1 MTKLPLGARPIPRR
15 HSTSRNLA
23 VGAVAVVGL
32 VAAAVCTGTWA
43 RLSSGGSKPPAAM
56 GSVAATASTALTTT
70 NSRVPQNTDDGPAL
84 ATGEHAIDMGRSASG
99 GWLLTQVRLLLDE
112 GSGWRNCWLSGA
124 GPKWPGGP
132 IPGLQAFFFGDVI
145 RVRLSATLW
154 TSIDGCASWSNA
166 SIPVDPIDLAF
177 PTANVGYL
185 IGGDQTLAANPTTT
199 IFKTVD
205 GGLHWKATGTAHIAL
220 GPAPLISFADADHG
234 WVTDGLSVWTTAT
247 GGASW
252 VKTAL
257 PTPPSFKGNP
267 SGLTKS
273 TDGDGRAVI
282 AATYDSTY
290 GMGGVPLHLV
300 FYRTVDFGKHWE
312 AAPVREVEE
321 STELSV
327 VDSETW
333 VTLDPSEPATVRT
346 TTDAGSTW
354 QTVTVGHRWPF
365 IAGGIHFADTL
376 HGWLVVT
383 EPYPVS
389 SQSPSLNFAHL
400 QTQHLV
406 VTDDGGDT
414 WVELKPWP
422 RASVRLRPTASPA
435 APAIRSTG
443 GSAQGAGKLKLACF
457 SRSGPTT

>member
-1 MTKLPLGARPIPRR
+1 VHPLAKLPLGVRPIPRC

-23 VGAVAVVGL
+23 VGAVAVVAL

-43 RLSSGGSKPPAAM
+43 GLLSSGSRPPAAL
-56 GSVAATASTALTTT
+56 GSIAATASAALTPTR
-70 NSRVPQNTDDGPAL
+70 SHVPQNTVDGPAL
-84 ATGEHAIDMGRSASG
+84 ETGEHVIDMGPSASG

-124 GPKWPGGP
+124 GPKWPGGS

-154 TSIDGCASWSNA
+154 TSTDGCASWSSA

-177 PTANVGYL
+177 PTASVGYL
-185 IGGDQTLAANPTTT
+185 IGGDKTLAANPTTT

-252 VKTAL
+252 ARTAL
-257 PTPPSFKGNP
+257 PTPPSLKGDP
-267 SGLTKS
+267 SWLTKS
-273 TDGDGRAVI
+273 IDGDGSAII
-282 AATYDSTY
+282 AATYDTTY

-300 FYRTVDFGKHWE
+300 FYRTLDFGKHWE
-312 AAPVREVEE
+312 AASVLEVEE
-321 STELSV
+321 TTELSV

-346 TTDAGSTW
+346 TTDAGSAW
-354 QTVTVGHRWPF
+354 RTVAVGHRWPF
-365 IAGGIHFADTL
+365 LAGGIHFADTL

-389 SQSPSLNFAHL
+389 SQSPGLDFGPAHP

-414 WVELKPWP
+414 WTQ
-422 RASVRLRPTASPA
+422 LRP
-435 APAIRSTG
+435 
-443 GSAQGAGKLKLACF
+443 
-457 SRSGPTT
+457 